1 MTTIYKN
8 LNFSNEEVELM
19 LNDNTAIKLIG
30 FLQVKQKA
38 IDIIN
43 KRIEEI
49 EKSDDDNLKEIL
61 PNLKHGIWV
70 LESGK
75 ARDINEGVKRIET
88 TLKRFKRGDRP
99 GFGLSRG
106 FGEFIGSAYYTN
118 WKNEWSDEIFNAIY
132 KIEDYYNFM

>member
-8 LNFSNEEVELM
+8 LNFSKEEVELM

-49 EKSDDDNLKEIL
+49 EKSDDDN
-61 PNLKHGIWV
+61 
-70 LESGK
+70 
-75 ARDINEGVKRIET
+75 
-88 TLKRFKRGDRP
+88 
-99 GFGLSRG
+99 
-106 FGEFIGSAYYTN
+106 
-118 WKNEWSDEIFNAIY
+118 
-132 KIEDYYNFM
+132 